1 VRNHSSVVHQKELL
15 TPKAIIMAESNQPT
29 DNKTYLEVLEMLSPR
44 EVEVLKLVGKG
55 LMNKEIADELYLS
68 VRTIHSHRRKICSKL
83 NF

>member
-1 VRNHSSVVHQKELL
+1 MLYTIKILL
-15 TPKAIIMAESNQPT
+15 TLITIIMAESNQPT
-29 DNKTYLEVLEMLSPR
+29 NQPTNKKTYREAFEMLSPR

-55 LMNKEIADELYLS
+55 LKSKEIADELYLS